1 MLCGL
6 RSGADSMG
14 LNPRCD
20 TYGNTLLC
28 ELRFFSLCA
37 SVSSFVKIRTIEFP
51 ISKYLWED

>member
-6 RSGADSMG
+6 SSGADSVG

-20 TYGNTLLC
+20 TCGKTLLC
-28 ELRFFSLCA
+28 VLRFFSLCA
-37 SVSSFVKIRTIEFP
+37 SVSSFVKIRIIEFP